1 MVSPILVII
10 KSSLGSTDCEVFC
23 VFQSALLFSS
33 FTINSPECKHYQ
45 DLRNLRVLRYTAHA
59 AGEVSNLDS
68 TGCWVSPNYIE
79 KE

>member
-1 MVSPILVII
+1 MVSSILVI

-33 FTINSPECKHYQ
+33 FTVNSPECKHY
-45 DLRNLRVLRYTAHA
+45 
-59 AGEVSNLDS
+59 
-68 TGCWVSPNYIE
+68 IE